1 MMAKVKDN
9 LTNDELLE
17 KIKVAA
23 KSLVLNA
30 LHGDMDQAKH
40 WRDSLLCGKWCA
52 EQRGINKVLIETKE
66 RSGVDDGAKEF
77 YGW

>member
-1 MMAKVKDN
+1 MAKVKDT

-17 KIKVAA
+17 KIRTASKN
-23 KSLVLNA
+23 LVWNA
-30 LHGDMDQAKH
+30 LHGDMGQAKH

-52 EQRGINKVLIETKE
+52 EQRGINKVLVETKE